1 MAKEGTG
8 ASTARIPDTETKVE
22 GMKIDNEFS
31 DLSNDYTIQEF
42 EFEKGNNYPSVKGR
56 LKKNLIFWQETLSAI
71 SAILEIIDNGYKIPF
86 YKTPKR
92 ASFCNNQS
100 ALKNKDFVEESI
112 SELLK
117 CGSII
122 EAEKPP
128 EVINPLSV
136 SINSPRKKR
145 LILDLRNVNTHV
157 YKDKIKFQDWKCF
170 EHYLEGKEGY
180 LFKFDLK
187 NGYHHIDIFEPH
199 QKFLGF
205 SWVFKGN
212 IQVFVFTVLP
222 FGLTSA
228 PFIFTK
234 VVRPLVKY
242 WRFNSVKITCFL
254 DDGIGI
260 EYNYEEA
267 KRKSE
272 FVQETLAKSGFIPN
286 IQKSTWKPCKILT
299 WLGIDINLSSGTL
312 KMTKSRIDNIL
323 NTISLILRKIFVSAR
338 ILAKLAGQLISTKY
352 VIGDILQIKTR
363 FLYKSI
369 EQSSSWDKTFN
380 IGNYDDTADE
390 ILFWKFNLVKYNNK
404 VINCYNIPLFHVHSD
419 ASNTGIAC
427 VFDVRGK
434 KNICYRNLTELEKT
448 FSSTWRELEAIRFS
462 LLSGIKQFENK
473 CIFWYTANFATQQII
488 KRGSNKTHIHLLAL
502 NIFNLTFHHNIHL
515 EVFWVGREYNK
526 EADKISKTID
536 FDDWYTTQ
544 HLINIL
550 EQRWGK
556 ISIDR
561 FPSDINRKSK
571 RFNSRYLCPE
581 TEGIN
586 TFSIDWSKEANLLVP
601 PTYLIPRAIKHF
613 LKSLTK
619 SKAILIYPYWPSAP
633 FWSLLASGQ
642 DTYFPFVKDVYLI
655 ENPAACIKLGDNKK
669 INFRFT
675 RLPRLFY
682 CNFNDKIT
690 TKKKTKKETK
700 KRKEHYLVT
709 VDAISQGLQKI
720 FPQVNKNLI
729 DLFEFL
735 PHVLAN
741 SRENNTNK

>member
-1 MAKEGTG
+1 M
-8 ASTARIPDTETKVE
+8 
-22 GMKIDNEFS
+22 
-31 DLSNDYTIQEF
+31 
-42 EFEKGNNYPSVKGR
+42 
-56 LKKNLIFWQETLSAI
+56 
-71 SAILEIIDNGYKIPF
+71 
-86 YKTPKR
+86 
-92 ASFCNNQS
+92 
-100 ALKNKDFVEESI
+100 
-112 SELLK
+112 LK

-136 SINSPRKKR
+136 SINSSGKKR
-145 LILDLRNVNTHV
+145 LILDLRYVYV
-157 YKDKIKFQDWKCF
+157 YKGKIKFEDWKCF
-170 EHYLEGKEGY
+170 EHYLEDKEGY

-187 NGYHHIDIFEPH
+187 NGYHHTDIFEPH

-205 SWVFKGN
+205 SWAFKGN
-212 IQVFVFTVLP
+212 IKFLVFTVLP

-272 FVQETLAKSGFIPN
+272 FVQETLTKSGFIPN

-312 KMTKSRIDNIL
+312 KITKSRIDNIL

-352 VIGDILQIKTR
+352 VIGDIVQLKTR

-380 IGNYDDTADE
+380 IGNYNDTADE

-419 ASNTGIAC
+419 ASNTGITC
-427 VFDVRGK
+427 VFDVREK

-448 FSSTWRELEAIRFS
+448 FSSTWHELEAIRFS

-473 CIFWYTANFATQQII
+473 CIFWYTDNFATQQII
-488 KRGSNKTHIHLLAL
+488 KCGSNKTHIHLLAL

-526 EADKISKTID
+526 EADKISKTVD

-544 HLINIL
+544 RLINIL

-561 FPSDINRKSK
+561 FASDINRKSK

-581 TEGIN
+581 AEGIN
-586 TFSIDWSKEANLLVP
+586 AFSLDWSKEANLLVP

-613 LKSLTK
+613 LKSFTE
-619 SKAILIYPYWPSAP
+619 SKAILICPYWPSAP
-633 FWSLLASGQ
+633 FWPLLASGQ

-669 INFRFT
+669 SILGSPAYQGYF
-675 RLPRLFY
+675 
-682 CNFNDKIT
+682 I
-690 TKKKTKKETK
+690 
-700 KRKEHYLVT
+700 
-709 VDAISQGLQKI
+709 AILMIK
-720 FPQVNKNLI
+720 
-729 DLFEFL
+729 
-735 PHVLAN
+735 
-741 SRENNTNK
+741 

>member
-1 MAKEGTG
+1 M
-8 ASTARIPDTETKVE
+8 
-22 GMKIDNEFS
+22 
-31 DLSNDYTIQEF
+31 
-42 EFEKGNNYPSVKGR
+42 
-56 LKKNLIFWQETLSAI
+56 
-71 SAILEIIDNGYKIPF
+71 
-86 YKTPKR
+86 
-92 ASFCNNQS
+92 
-100 ALKNKDFVEESI
+100 
-112 SELLK
+112 
-117 CGSII
+117 
-122 EAEKPP
+122 
-128 EVINPLSV
+128 
-136 SINSPRKKR
+136 
-145 LILDLRNVNTHV
+145 
-157 YKDKIKFQDWKCF
+157 
-170 EHYLEGKEGY
+170 
-180 LFKFDLK
+180 
-187 NGYHHIDIFEPH
+187 
-199 QKFLGF
+199 
-205 SWVFKGN
+205 
-212 IQVFVFTVLP
+212 
-222 FGLTSA
+222 
-228 PFIFTK
+228 
-234 VVRPLVKY
+234 
-242 WRFNSVKITCFL
+242 
-254 DDGIGI
+254 
-260 EYNYEEA
+260 
-267 KRKSE
+267 
-272 FVQETLAKSGFIPN
+272 
-286 IQKSTWKPCKILT
+286 
-299 WLGIDINLSSGTL
+299 
-312 KMTKSRIDNIL
+312 
-323 NTISLILRKIFVSAR
+323 
-338 ILAKLAGQLISTKY
+338 
-352 VIGDILQIKTR
+352 
-363 FLYKSI
+363 
-369 EQSSSWDKTFN
+369 
-380 IGNYDDTADE
+380 
-390 ILFWKFNLVKYNNK
+390 KYNNK

-536 FDDWYTTQ
+536 FDDWYMTQ

-586 TFSIDWSKEANLLVP
+586 AFSIDWSKEANLLVP

-619 SKAILIYPYWPSAP
+619 SEAILIYPYWPSAP

-642 DTYFPFVKDVYLI
+642 DTYFSFVKDVYLI

-741 SRENNTNK
+741 SRENNTNKSYMNYFIKWQKWTNQFPEVDATPAEEIYVILYMLSLFQNNKSYPVIRMSYYAIKYFNEFFTGGRELRSHFITKVLERVKRLSGYTENPKSPLSNSDLKRAFQYLGGVEMNLTNSRLMMILVLSFMGFLRFSELSNLKRSDFILHNTHMSIFIEKSKTDIYRKGH